1 MARLEVDSENISEEQ
16 YSYDR
21 EVENVSGKLDSFTLS
36 DVLDSLNVPP
46 EEPRR
51 GKRSQQTAALE
62 SGSNVVP
69 REMARMGGVGG
80 IGTDNTATYA
90 GYLNNCR
97 QINDL

>member
-1 MARLEVDSENISEEQ
+1 MLLWRSIDLEVISFVV
-16 YSYDR
+16 
-21 EVENVSGKLDSFTLS
+21 EVKLQILKFCFLFCS
-36 DVLDSLNVPP
+36 
-46 EEPRR
+46 

-69 REMARMGGVGG
+69 REMARMASGQVSGGGLLDTPDCSGQIGG
-80 IGTDNTATYA
+80 QAGSNGHMS